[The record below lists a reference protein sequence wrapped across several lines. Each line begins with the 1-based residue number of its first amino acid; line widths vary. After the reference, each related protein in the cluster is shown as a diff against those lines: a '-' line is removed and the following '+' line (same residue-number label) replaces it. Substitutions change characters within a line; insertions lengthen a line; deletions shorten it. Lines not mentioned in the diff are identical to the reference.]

1 MGSSLSFIATKAG
14 GVMANMDKLL
24 LICIVLMIVGFGIAL
39 FDMHKR
45 SYEKGVRDGYHR
57 GRSIKGQ
64 E

>member
-1 MGSSLSFIATKAG
+1 
-14 GVMANMDKLL
+14 MANTDKLL
-24 LICIVLMIVGFGIAL
+24 LICIFGMIIGFTIVMI
-39 FDMHKR
+39 DVQKR